1 MALIM
6 VPATLDDAQVTVL
19 LTTADGRDAM
29 DSKDTVVTVLV
40 TDSANSADWKLF
52 QAEQPPT
59 TAVLLKY
66 KSWNTIWFAG
76 SMTSLAEASANF
88 ILQNAKVKFDGTLKC
103 IADEVDDGN
112 CVGDDLG
119 TAVRVNDGGWV
130 GTGEGASVGS
140 LLDTGATD
148 GDAVGNIIG
157 TE

>member
-66 KSWNTIWFAG
+66 KSWYTI
-76 SMTSLAEASANF
+76 
-88 ILQNAKVKFDGTLKC
+88 
-103 IADEVDDGN
+103 
-112 CVGDDLG
+112 
-119 TAVRVNDGGWV
+119 
-130 GTGEGASVGS
+130 
-140 LLDTGATD
+140 
-148 GDAVGNIIG
+148 
-157 TE
+157 